1 MYVTQSVPVLSATF
15 NQQLVSS
22 NIFAL
27 CLPETCLGCEMHHE
41 GINLSQ
47 TIRHTSL
54 HKSNDDL
61 TSVFSLNSRVI
72 LQ

>member
-1 MYVTQSVPVLSATF
+1 MYLTQCVQVLPATF

-22 NIFAL
+22 NIFA
-27 CLPETCLGCEMHHE
+27 PCLGCEIYHE

-61 TSVFSLNSRVI
+61 TSVFSLNGRVI